1 MLPTVPSCE
10 GKAGRTWLQW
20 RLGEG
25 DTVAFVCRSVVCGRI
40 LTVTSDNFA
49 DKIKSAPREI
59 RTDRTRLVTPS
70 FDQIPVRM
78 AWAAASHATLE
89 FVPRWRKSI
98 DIEAATRSAQS
109 EIAAVNAGDEIIYN
123 VFEIASNAYVGRI
136 DLHSWDAEA
145 PRCEIGYMADAR
157 TSGRG
162 LLREAALSCVELAF
176 TLGVARVQAM
186 TDVRNVRSIRFAKA
200 LGMQEEGVLRNYER
214 FSDELCDQILLS
226 IVQS

>member
-1 MLPTVPSCE
+1 M
-10 GKAGRTWLQW
+10 GA
-20 RLGEG
+20 
-25 DTVAFVCRSVVCGRI
+25 
-40 LTVTSDNFA
+40 DNFA
-49 DKIKSAPREI
+49 DKMKNAPREI
-59 RTDRTRLVTPS
+59 HTDRTRLVMPS
-70 FDQIPVRM
+70 CDQVPVRM
-78 AWAAASHATLE
+78 AWATASHDMLE

-98 DIEAATRSAQS
+98 DIQAATRSAES
-109 EIAAVNAGDEIIYN
+109 EIAAVYAGDEIIYN

-162 LLREAALSCVELAF
+162 LLREAALSCIELAF
-176 TLGVARVQAM
+176 ALGVARVQAM

-214 FSDELCDQILLS
+214 FNGELCDQILLS
-226 IVQS
+226 IVRS